1 MNNIS
6 NTTED
11 YYCQRCVGLVCK
23 LGKHSTIH
31 FNVTLQMVFAQVK
44 DKIYN
49 DSKEAPYSISQRIL
63 QVFDRNDEL
72 F

>member
-1 MNNIS
+1 
-6 NTTED
+6 
-11 YYCQRCVGLVCK
+11 
-23 LGKHSTIH
+23 
-31 FNVTLQMVFAQVK
+31 MVFAQVK